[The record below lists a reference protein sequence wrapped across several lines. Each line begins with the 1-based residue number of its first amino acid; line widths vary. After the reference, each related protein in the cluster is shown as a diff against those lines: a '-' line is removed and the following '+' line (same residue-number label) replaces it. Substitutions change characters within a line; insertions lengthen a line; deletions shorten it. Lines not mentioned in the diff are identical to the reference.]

1 MKKALSVVLALVMC
15 LAFSLSVAAAPGSF
29 VSSPSGNQAPQLIE
43 GKNESEDCEAGIVI
57 TPYSERDTLSEE
69 KRELMENVYDMIVE
83 AADVG
88 DLNGAIETLAKNKG
102 ISVESLA
109 ISDLFDISYYGCDDH
124 DDHGYFRIKFKAET
138 LKNFV
143 ALLHYNNNKWEIV
156 EGTTVEDEVYLSFKA
171 DEFSP
176 FAIVVNT
183 GTDAG
188 ENQTGESF
196 PWIYVVLM
204 VVAAVGFVVVA
215 YIFKKKKA

>member
-88 DLNGAIETLAKNKG
+88 DLNGAIETLA
-102 ISVESLA
+102 
-109 ISDLFDISYYGCDDH
+109 
-124 DDHGYFRIKFKAET
+124 
-138 LKNFV
+138 
-143 ALLHYNNNKWEIV
+143 
-156 EGTTVEDEVYLSFKA
+156 
-171 DEFSP
+171 
-176 FAIVVNT
+176 
-183 GTDAG
+183 
-188 ENQTGESF
+188 
-196 PWIYVVLM
+196 
-204 VVAAVGFVVVA
+204 
-215 YIFKKKKA
+215 